1 MTVELRKNGRLSI
14 LITPTDGIERVILDS
29 MAAKAEHGQP
39 VKLETNTEGAI
50 VFSMEAD

>member
-14 LITPTDGIERVILDS
+14 LITPTDGIETVILDS
-29 MAAKAEHGQP
+29 MAASAERGQP
-39 VKLETNTEGAI
+39 VKLEKRDGAI